1 MLDVIE
7 DIRNEF
13 KIKITDKLE
22 NEVISFLN
30 TNGGNIFIGVND
42 KGEIVGLTGNIDLL
56 QRTIKDRLKDN
67 IMPSIIGLYDVI
79 VLAYND
85 KKYIKIV
92 VARGSERP
100 YYLSGMGMTSD
111 SCFIRVGCSI
121 QSMSNDMIIN
131 EFNKITKNSLKNII
145 SPKQNLTFQ
154 QLKIFYEEKGF
165 KINDNF
171 FKQLNFYTKYFGT
184 IIKC

>member
-7 DIRNEF
+7 NIRNEF

-30 TNGGNIFIGVND
+30 TNGGNIFIVVND
-42 KGEIVGLTGNIDLL
+42 KGEIVGLTGNIYLL

-100 YYLSGMGMTSD
+100 YYLSGMGMTPD

-131 EFNKITKNSLKNII
+131 EFNKITKNSLKKYYFTKTKFDFSTVENI
-145 SPKQNLTFQ
+145 L
-154 QLKIFYEEKGF
+154 
-165 KINDNF
+165 
-171 FKQLNFYTKYFGT
+171 
-184 IIKC
+184 